1 MSLGN
6 FISHTTCF
14 STLGNLE
21 IWNSGKRL
29 EKVSFHSKPKERHC
43 HVQLPR
49 YCTHFTC
56 SQSIFQIPQSEP
68 SILHELITSRNLI
81 WILKRQRNWSSN
93 CQHLLD
99 HRKSKRIPEKTS
111 TFSSLTMKKPLIVW
125 ITTNCGNFSK
135 RWEYQTTLPTSW
147 ETSMQVKKQQLEP
160 SIESQTGSRLG
171 KECVKAIFSPF
182 LFNFYVE

>member
-43 HVQLPR
+43 HVQLPH

-99 HRKSKRIPEKTS
+99 HRKSKRIPEKNIYFCFIDYEKAS
-111 TFSSLTMKKPLIVW
+111 DCVNHYKLWKFLKEMGIPDHLTYLLR
-125 ITTNCGNFSK
+125 NLYAG
-135 RWEYQTTLPTSW
+135 
-147 ETSMQVKKQQLEP
+147 
-160 SIESQTGSRLG
+160 
-171 KECVKAIFSPF
+171 
-182 LFNFYVE
+182 